1 MLAEHERIWEM
12 KRSLAVLAAT
22 MLISGQM
29 VAPGFA
35 SGLVKGLVG
44 GVKDTVSTVTGTVS
58 DTVNSVT
65 SSGGGGSGGGGGLL
79 SLNDKNNDAL
89 VNVDLLNGNNQ
100 VLNAAVGSG
109 SDPLLNANV
118 SSTGLLSGTTV
129 SLSLGGLGLDLS
141 VGIGVP
147 GPGGPTPG
155 AGSDGRILVG
165 SLGGDGF
172 VVTCA
177 VNNARYL
184 LQVAA
189 NGKLSAAEIRA
200 WQRFANVQIVPIQLC
215 PPAKKQVGVILGK
228 SQKINLLRRA
238 VMSDNLIMA
247 TLSRTR
253 YKPNDV
259 VAVERK
265 SGQLIVYVY

>member
-1 MLAEHERIWEM
+1 M
-12 KRSLAVLAAT
+12 KRNIAIFAAA
-22 MLISGQM
+22 MLFMSYGAAPV
-29 VAPGFA
+29 VAG
-35 SGLVKGLVG
+35 GLVKGLVG
-44 GVKDTVSTVTGTVS
+44 GVKDTVSSVS
-58 DTVNSVT
+58 DTVSSTVSGVT
-65 SSGGGGSGGGGGLL
+65 GGGGGSGSGGLL
-79 SLNDKNNDAL
+79 SLNDDNNDAL
-89 VNVDLLNGNNQ
+89 LNVDLLNGDNQ

-118 SSTGLLSGTTV
+118 SSSGLLSETTV

-141 VGIGVP
+141 VDLGVP

-165 SLGGDGF
+165 SLGGAGF

-189 NGKLSAAEIRA
+189 NGKISAAEIRA
-200 WQRFANVQIVPIQLC
+200 WQRFANVQIVPIKLC
-215 PPAKKQVGVILGK
+215 PPAKKQVGAILGK

-247 TLSRTR
+247 SLSRTR
-253 YKPNDV
+253 YKATDV

-265 SGQLIVYVY
+265 SGQLVVYVY

>member
-1 MLAEHERIWEM
+1 M
-12 KRSLAVLAAT
+12 KRSFAIFAAA
-22 MLISGQM
+22 MLFMSYGA
-29 VAPGFA
+29 APVVA

-44 GVKDTVSTVTGTVS
+44 GVKDTVSGVTGTVS
-58 DTVNSVT
+58 NTVSGVT
-65 SSGGGGSGGGGGLL
+65 GGGGGGGSGGGLNVGNIV
-79 SLNDKNNDAL
+79 SLNDDNNDAL
-89 VNVDLLNGNNQ
+89 LNVDLLNGDNQ

-109 SDPLLNANV
+109 GDPLLNANV
-118 SSTGLLSGTTV
+118 SSSGLLSGTTV
-129 SLSLGGLGLDLS
+129 SLNLGGLGLDLT

-155 AGSDGRILVG
+155 PGSDGRILVG

-172 VVTCA
+172 VITCA

-189 NGKLSAAEIRA
+189 RGKLSAAEIRA
-200 WQRFANVQIVPIQLC
+200 WQRSANVQIVPIKLC
-215 PPAKKQVGVILGK
+215 PQSKKQVGAILGK

-238 VMSDNLIMA
+238 VMGDNLIMA
-247 TLSRTR
+247 SLSRTR
-253 YKPNDV
+253 YNAGDV

-265 SGQLIVYVY
+265 SGQLVVYVY